1 MMLKNKEKI
10 LNKENYI
17 CACGDFSEL
26 HKIRNFVYSKAQV
39 FGFDDNDA
47 SKIALAVDEACTNL
61 IKHSFNLDKTK
72 EFCVSVEPS
81 SFNFTV
87 KIHDKG
93 QPFNPMEVDKLDM
106 NEYFKN
112 YKKCVFFQAEDGI
125 RDLIVTGV
133 QTCALPISSTAA
145 ATWAPIWSAR
155 WRRVRKR

>member
-112 YKKCVFFQAEDGI
+112 YKKGGLGI
-125 RDLIVTGV
+125 QIIRAVMDEIRYVPSGEEGRENELILTK
-133 QTCALPISSTAA
+133 I
-145 ATWAPIWSAR
+145 R
-155 WRRVRKR
+155 N